1 VRFAVDQARWAMAD
15 ANFHFDSY
23 GLQGSYVYSTN
34 SQSNES
40 GRYSEALRLMDERQY
55 DRAITTFDRAILLK
69 GPHADGAMYHK
80 AYCQAR
86 LGQSAEAVATLNDL
100 KKNYPNSP
108 YLKDARVL
116 EVDIKKI
123 GPDQVDDDDIKILA
137 MMSMQNQ
144 DPEKVIP
151 LLEGQLSKPTNSL
164 KVKDRALYVLAGI
177 ENPKAHAI
185 LLSYAKGAG
194 NPELQRKAIRYLGSR
209 NQKTSTAELIDI
221 YNVTP
226 DIDVKLA
233 VISAFGSSG
242 AKSPLI
248 SIAQGGNV
256 VTTTS
261 GAAAIAPTPM
271 SAQNTTLLRSNAMRG
286 LTNIATPQEVWPLY
300 QKEENKDLRL
310 QWVSVFSSMG
320 AVEQLTMIAKT
331 DKDPAVR
338 NRAIRAL
345 GSAST
350 PQTTGATLVE
360 LYNTGDKDTKL
371 AVLSALGNQSNADTL
386 VTIARKETDKDL
398 RLQIVKQLTEMA
410 PRSKVAMDYLMEII
424 K

>member
-1 VRFAVDQARWAMAD
+1 
-15 ANFHFDSY
+15 
-23 GLQGSYVYSTN
+23 
-34 SQSNES
+34 
-40 GRYSEALRLMDERQY
+40 
-55 DRAITTFDRAILLK
+55 
-69 GPHADGAMYHK
+69 
-80 AYCQAR
+80 
-86 LGQSAEAVATLNDL
+86 
-100 KKNYPNSP
+100 
-108 YLKDARVL
+108 VL

-256 VTTTS
+256 ITTTS

>member
-1 VRFAVDQARWAMAD
+1 
-15 ANFHFDSY
+15 
-23 GLQGSYVYSTN
+23 
-34 SQSNES
+34 
-40 GRYSEALRLMDERQY
+40 
-55 DRAITTFDRAILLK
+55 
-69 GPHADGAMYHK
+69 
-80 AYCQAR
+80 
-86 LGQSAEAVATLNDL
+86 
-100 KKNYPNSP
+100 
-108 YLKDARVL
+108 
-116 EVDIKKI
+116 
-123 GPDQVDDDDIKILA
+123 
-137 MMSMQNQ
+137 
-144 DPEKVIP
+144 
-151 LLEGQLSKPTNSL
+151 
-164 KVKDRALYVLAGI
+164 
-177 ENPKAHAI
+177 
-185 LLSYAKGAG
+185 
-194 NPELQRKAIRYLGSR
+194 
-209 NQKTSTAELIDI
+209 
-221 YNVTP
+221 
-226 DIDVKLA
+226 
-233 VISAFGSSG
+233 
-242 AKSPLI
+242 
-248 SIAQGGNV
+248 
-256 VTTTS
+256 
-261 GAAAIAPTPM
+261 
-271 SAQNTTLLRSNAMRG
+271 MRG